1 MSTPMS
7 TKPTTIFYQTLFA
20 DAARAGIYQL
30 PQNHHQELEVGAG
43 LAACCVFHV
52 DLAKARNKEDLLE
65 KIGRAMAF
73 PEWFGHNW
81 DALYD
86 CLLDMGWRPAL
97 GFVVILKNAEM
108 VQSRAETD
116 FTSLLKVFADAAD
129 ERRANDV
136 PLWCLVEIDAKRM
149 PKLRALPA
157 PPQLA

>member
-1 MSTPMS
+1 MS
-7 TKPTTIFYQTLFA
+7 TKSATIFYETLFA
-20 DAARAGIYQL
+20 DAGRAGIYRL

-52 DLAKARNKEDLLE
+52 DLAKARNKADLLE

-97 GFVVILKNAEM
+97 GLVVILKNANT
-108 VQSRAETD
+108 VQVRAEAD
-116 FTSLLKVFADAAD
+116 FSYLLKIFADVAD
-129 ERRANDV
+129 ERRSSDI
-136 PLWCLVEIDAKRM
+136 PFWCLIDVDAHQL
-149 PKLRALPA
+149 PQLLALPT
-157 PPQLA
+157 PPHPA

>member
-1 MSTPMS
+1 MSTN
-7 TKPTTIFYQTLFA
+7 PTTIFYQTLFA
-20 DAARAGIYQL
+20 DAARAGTYQL
-30 PQNHHQELEVGAG
+30 PQNHHLELEVGAG

-52 DLAKARNKEDLLE
+52 DLGKARNKEDLLE

-108 VQSRAETD
+108 LQSRAESD
-116 FTSLLKVFADAAD
+116 FATLLKVFADAAN
-129 ERRANDV
+129 ERRASAV
-136 PLWCLVEIDAKRM
+136 PLWCLVEIDTKRM
-149 PKLRALPA
+149 PKLPALPS